1 MDELCEIK
9 KNQIKK
15 YQIKIII
22 NESNSM
28 INLNVNVNSK
38 NIQVNNNNKVTTTQ
52 QSNSNNNKH
61 QVISSYNLSLRAIAK
76 LILSFSKSEE

>member
-1 MDELCEIK
+1 MWNK

-38 NIQVNNNNKVTTTQ
+38 NIQVNNNNKVTTQ
-52 QSNSNNNKH
+52 QSNSNNKH

>member
-38 NIQVNNNNKVTTTQ
+38 NIQVNNNKVTTTA
-52 QSNSNNNKH
+52 NK
-61 QVISSYNLSLRAIAK
+61 VTATTTTNIK
-76 LILSFSKSEE
+76 